1 MIWNINNLLQIVF
14 CWFWSEIRSAHVFV
28 RFTLIPFRAIVKRVI
43 KFLGSLM
50 TSDFRMNSAT
60 YDLMIIN
67 NPQCPSASPTT
78 WCLSSDYTVHFILTS
93 LRMASPFIPTASF
106 RAARAWFGMRL
117 CVNRFECET
126 TSNIGHKWA
135 RDAALSES
143 HSYKAQGVP
152 LLHGRKETN
161 YRALTAGSIARRAG
175 WKLSS
180 GEKLSARRRSPASLW
195 SLEDTSDLT
204 DLRALTWTTSL
215 TTHSISSVSLNY

>member
-1 MIWNINNLLQIVF
+1 MSFCFTNNL
-14 CWFWSEIRSAHVFV
+14 VFV
-28 RFTLIPFRAIVKRVI
+28 KR
-43 KFLGSLM
+43 LHRSLHPNLPADGVPIH
-50 TSDFRMNSAT
+50 SHSV
-60 YDLMIIN
+60 L
-67 NPQCPSASPTT
+67 Q
-78 WCLSSDYTVHFILTS
+78 
-93 LRMASPFIPTASF
+93 
-106 RAARAWFGMRL
+106 AARAWFGMRL

-161 YRALTAGSIARRAG
+161 YRALTAGSIACRAG

-215 TTHSISSVSLNY
+215 TTHSISSVSLTY